1 MLQARRISSRRLVIH
16 VPVKVKTHHHTHTV
30 YKVLHGSGAGG
41 GGSGIKQTVYKI
53 VGFSGEGGGGHGDM
67 GHGSHSPGHSHSQSH
82 SQSHGMGMGE
92 ITYEDRHGCESGK
105 VMPSHRDIFNHYA
118 RHDQEAAEDS
128 DYAEERDEF
137 IDVRDAWLWIKSCEK
152 RCRLIIKFQQPKK
165 LYSTINRASERQR
178 EGRCICMRLKVITKL
193 LKPCRHPCPCPTPP
207 PPPPTSHSSSCC
219 SLSSSGNG
227 RNASYEV
234 VS

>member
-1 MLQARRISSRRLVIH
+1 MQTTAEEGRGKRERQQDKDKTGSSWAGKCVRIEGSVTSLKDMPRHLPAQPLKASNLLTLLLLTATMLQARRISSRRLVIH

-82 SQSHGMGMGE
+82 SQSHGMGMGMGMGE

-137 IDVRDAWLWIKSCEK
+137 IDVRDAWL
-152 RCRLIIKFQQPKK
+152 
-165 LYSTINRASERQR
+165 
-178 EGRCICMRLKVITKL
+178 
-193 LKPCRHPCPCPTPP
+193 
-207 PPPPTSHSSSCC
+207 
-219 SLSSSGNG
+219 
-227 RNASYEV
+227 
-234 VS
+234 